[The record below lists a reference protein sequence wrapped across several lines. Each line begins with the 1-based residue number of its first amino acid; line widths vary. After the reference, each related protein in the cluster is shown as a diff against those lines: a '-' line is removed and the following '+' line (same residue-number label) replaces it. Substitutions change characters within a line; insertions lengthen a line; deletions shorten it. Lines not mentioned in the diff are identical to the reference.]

1 MASLAKLL
9 EEKFEEAVEVKS
21 KRSLH
26 RWVELLMASIVER
39 NEYMN
44 ETGSLRSDIRT
55 IAETMKE
62 GFRRMDERFAAV
74 DKRFEAV
81 DKRFEDMQASMNA
94 RFEAVDKRFEDMQTS
109 MNARF
114 EDVNRRFTMMFSF
127 MTVGFTVMAILMSVY
142 QFLTP

>member
-9 EEKFEEAVEVKS
+9 EEEFEEAVEVKS

-62 GFRRMDERFAAV
+62 GFRRIDERFAAV

-81 DKRFEDMQASMNA
+81 DKRFEDMQALMNA
-94 RFEAVDKRFEDMQTS
+94 RFEAVDK
-109 MNARF
+109 RF

-142 QFLTP
+142 QFLVP